1 MATTK
6 KPERDDLSNAL
17 SNALDEAFQGHEAYG
32 EKPPEDRLS
41 RARESREGDVVHEP
55 YDDVWIPGG
64 LLDTKDLP
72 PRPGFAQR
80 WVRTKLG
87 AADDAKNVM
96 KRMNQGFRPRK
107 ADTVPRGTYVPTVN
121 SRQFGDIIG
130 MDGIILMERPEHL
143 QKRHA
148 AHNRAMAARQEEA
161 VSQMLHRAQEPGK
174 GFGPVR
180 VDTRSE
186 VSTGHRPAPVADD

>member
-6 KPERDDLSNAL
+6 KTEGDDLSTAL
-17 SNALDEAFQGHEAYG
+17 SSTLDEAFQGHEAYG

-41 RARESREGDVVHEP
+41 RTRESREGDPIHEH
-55 YDDVWIPGG
+55 YDDVWLPTGS
-64 LLDTKDLP
+64 LDTKNLP

-87 AADDAKNVM
+87 ALDDAKNVM
-96 KRMNQGFRPRK
+96 KRQNQGFRPRK
-107 ADTVPRGTYVPTVN
+107 ADTVPKGVYVATIN
-121 SRQFGDIIG
+121 SRQYGDIIG
-130 MDGIILMERPEHL
+130 QDGIILMERPDHL
-143 QKRHA
+143 EKRHA